1 MKKTLKFVVLSI
13 VMLALVACGKGGG
26 GSTDGNTV
34 GFSISTMT
42 NPFFV
47 SMAEG
52 AQAKAKELDVDFVLV
67 DAGDDAAKQISDI
80 EDLIERGVKVLILNP
95 VDSAAVSSVT
105 KTAMEKGIKVVAV
118 DRYVDGVEID
128 SYIGTDNVKAAET
141 ASMTLL
147 DALDE
152 GDDIIV
158 LEGVPGASSAIDR
171 YQGFKNVAEG
181 KVNIVA
187 SQTANFNRAEAL
199 TVAEDLLKAHPN
211 VKAIYSMND
220 EMALGALEAI
230 KAAGKTPGVDIL
242 VTGFD
247 AGDDAVDAVNAGELL
262 YTVEQKTTEMGE
274 VAIESAVKW
283 IKGEDVPKEQPI
295 DIIVITK
302 K

>member
-13 VMLALVACGKGGG
+13 VMLALVACGTGGG
-26 GSTDGNTV
+26 GATEGDTV

-80 EDLIERGVKVLILNP
+80 EDLIERGIKVLILNP

-118 DRYVDGVEID
+118 DRYVDGVDID

-147 DALDE
+147 DALDD

-247 AGDDAVDAVNAGELL
+247 AGDDAVDAVNAGDLL

-274 VAIESAVKW
+274 VSIETAVKW
-283 IKGEDVPKEQPI
+283 FKGEDVPKEQPI